1 MPTVVPKKLLQSTA
15 GEHALR
21 FGFGGVV
28 TLLTGLVAHRLGPS
42 IGGLFLAFPAILP
55 AALTLVDEHDGR
67 EQAIDD
73 TRGAALGSI
82 GLGAFAFICW
92 RFADS
97 GPPFVVLAGSM
108 LAWMAIGS
116 AAWALT
122 FGRRSQGAHRAGS
135 ASSADRAPAH
145 LSRERRSAPARRRG
159 RR

>member
-1 MPTVVPKKLLQSTA
+1 MPTFVPKKLLQSTA

-28 TLLTGLVAHRLGPS
+28 TLLTGLVAHRFGPS

-55 AALTLVDEHDGR
+55 AALTLVEEHDGR
-67 EQAIDD
+67 KQAIDD

-82 GLGAFAFICW
+82 GLGAFALVCW
-92 RFADS
+92 RFADA
-97 GPPFVVLAGSM
+97 GPSYAVLAGAT

-116 AAWALT
+116 AAWALA
-122 FGRRSQGAHRAGS
+122 FGRRSPGVRRAGS
-135 ASSADRAPAH
+135 ASSADRARGH
-145 LSRERRSAPARRRG
+145 LSREGRSAAARRRG